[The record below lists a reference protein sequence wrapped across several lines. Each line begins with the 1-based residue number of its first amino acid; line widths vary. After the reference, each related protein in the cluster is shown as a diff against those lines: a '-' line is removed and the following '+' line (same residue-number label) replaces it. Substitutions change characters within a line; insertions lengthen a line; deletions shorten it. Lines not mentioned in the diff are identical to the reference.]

1 MKIGSR
7 ILQGRSSF
15 ESADHARRF
24 VEICENEFEA
34 RLDVIA
40 DTVAQ
45 SNDVRIVAL
54 SGPSCSGK
62 TTTANKLIRELEGR
76 GKRVHVVSIDDFFYD
91 ISVLHE
97 MAEETGK
104 LDYDS
109 VKTIDLDALAECVEE
124 IFADGKTHVPRFDFT
139 EGKRVGYVEYSALGD
154 DIFIFEGI
162 QAIYPEVLSLLSKY
176 KTISVCI
183 CVMSA
188 IEIDG
193 VVFEP
198 HEIRFLRRVVRDYHF
213 RSSEPEFTMEL
224 WEGVR
229 CNEDQNIIPYIE
241 SVDMQIDSTLVFELS
256 MLRPYLE
263 DILGKLPAESKY
275 YPRCVEIL
283 QKIKNIQA
291 IPKDYISENS
301 LYNEFI

>member
-15 ESADHARRF
+15 ESAEHAKRF
-24 VEICENEFEA
+24 VELCENEFEA

-40 DTVAQ
+40 DAVAQ
-45 SNDVRIVAL
+45 SEDVRIVAL

-91 ISVLHE
+91 ISKLHG
-97 MAEETGK
+97 MAEKTGK

-109 VKTIDLDALAECVEE
+109 IKTIDLDALAECVNE
-124 IFADGKTHVPRFDFT
+124 IFADGKTHVPRFDFN
-139 EGKRVGYVEYSALGD
+139 EGKRVGYVEYSALRD

-162 QAIYPEVLSLLSKY
+162 QAIYPEVLALLSKH
-176 KTISVCI
+176 KIVSVCI

-193 VVFEP
+193 VLFEP
-198 HEIRFLRRVVRDYHF
+198 NEIRFLRRLVRDYHF
-213 RSSEPEFTMEL
+213 RSSDPEFTMEL

-229 CNEDQNIIPYIE
+229 SNEDQNIIPYIE
-241 SVDMQIDSTLVFELS
+241 SVDMQIDSTLVFEIS
-256 MLRPYLE
+256 MLKPYLE
-263 DILGKLPAESKY
+263 DILSKVPAESKC
-275 YPRCVEIL
+275 YPKCVGIL
-283 QKIKNIQA
+283 DKIKNIQV